1 MDDQK
6 KMIATILAYL
16 KLVWDNRIVVA
27 IGSFVILVFS
37 FYVYYT
43 ISQNRID
50 TLTRQR
56 DELERV
62 VDQQKKAIEQIQK
75 DYTQVIQSKDE
86 LTKQIQDTQ
95 TEVQELKEKLFRE
108 NLGKKPLEELATKKT
123 TLIEKRINKATED
136 VFRCLELLTQGGD
149 C

>member
-1 MDDQK
+1 
-6 KMIATILAYL
+6 MIATILAYL

-62 VDQQKKAIEQIQK
+62 VEQQKKAIEQIQK

-123 TLIEKRINKATED
+123 TLIEKKINKATED

>member
-1 MDDQK
+1 
-6 KMIATILAYL
+6 MIATILAYL

-62 VDQQKKAIEQIQK
+62 VEQQKKAIEQIQK

-123 TLIEKRINKATED
+123 TLIEKKINKAIED